1 MQSAKGAAA
10 MRNRET
16 YFEQVPISIV
26 ETVLRQAAEVAEGLE
41 KTPEP
46 VPALGG
52 QVVEAL
58 LKQQESTPS
67 K

>member
-1 MQSAKGAAA
+1 

-41 KTPEP
+41 KTSEP

-58 LKQQESTPS
+58 LKQQESIPS

>member
-1 MQSAKGAAA
+1 

-16 YFEQVPISIV
+16 YFEQVPIAIV

-41 KTPEP
+41 KTSEP
-46 VPALGG
+46 VPPLGG

>member
-1 MQSAKGAAA
+1 

-16 YFEQVPISIV
+16 YFEQVPIEIA

-41 KTPEP
+41 KTSEP

-52 QVVEAL
+52 QVVEEL
-58 LKQQESTPS
+58 LEQQGNTPS
-67 K
+67 KGQP